1 MVLVPGYVE
10 FYVTCNPPL
19 LPGGVS
25 SVVQATQAAHPEGQ
39 VLEILY
45 EPDVPWF
52 KIITEQV
59 HQQKVTHFVQ
69 KQLLAIVEQDAGLVD
84 PEQRKQEEPSQ
95 AAFAD
100 VAILANSPVSSRG
113 RALRHQT
120 TWRGLEERGWDFPA
134 FFDILE
140 THWKHAGAP
149 ASILGLETLTRC
161 QVTHNMA
168 GSLAYVG
175 TDFDQATLDK
185 AISTL
190 DNLVCVAVA
199 GGRDAKHLIVTEGK
213 GPVRFALNWLS
224 HIGQERTTFVHCDTA
239 DLSTEYQR
247 LQDAVRVRAKFKEH
261 NAWNPKHPTS
271 VHVLLKRIPDATE
284 PETVDQD
291 HAAVEDTERPS
302 TQSHI
307 TSPGSTALASDNV
320 PLNAVES
327 WRDEVVRLP
336 QDHIEQPWGR
346 ADSPEKLIQMNESCI
361 DENPITCQPSGLLL
375 DTLESVQAEAQTIVK
390 NEPDHFDE
398 DLICLDPEET
408 KPPSRVDG
416 DEDLLDFRELPS
428 TEGRSVNYQPD
439 PFSALGCTLLDEG
452 RTESLSRHQVLVP
465 ASVSSRNHT
474 VAGKSNGPGD
484 LHVDL
489 HRHESREGGQNESR
503 DARGKRRTLSS
514 AQHCQGTATSKTTF
528 STATSASLY
537 EQLSDRPR
545 VSMTGAS
552 TEGAKEGRRLQ
563 VVESGIT
570 QRRNG
575 EERDPGAGGSA
586 AQVYGGRAATGPRT
600 LDFGSGPFYSAAELS
615 DILHDMDPASLGFSS
630 ALTTFGPDMERVVQ
644 ARPPGEAAWRHLGT
658 HVFYD
663 FHCRDDSD
671 TEFVVEV
678 DAETF
683 EFTCRGATKELR
695 KLYLHGASRAWDMQV
710 CASRA
715 ANLDSSTRYRAI
727 GRAIVASICVKSV
740 GGEVALEAIRDERLR
755 AVITDIRVRHV
766 AKYRQ
771 GERGRSELSIIMMKR
786 MNLSQWRDRRANWV
800 AGSPGQDGYPVTSY
814 EASITS
820 LRAKELLM
828 ENQNM
833 TIGQRASWD
842 CDLLEAEGVF
852 EAICWPALS
861 MIASM
866 DEIGTLNDNG
876 QRLTAQRSFND
887 TTAGG
892 SQRRGKTVFW

>member
-1 MVLVPGYVE
+1 
-10 FYVTCNPPL
+10 
-19 LPGGVS
+19 
-25 SVVQATQAAHPEGQ
+25 
-39 VLEILY
+39 
-45 EPDVPWF
+45 
-52 KIITEQV
+52 
-59 HQQKVTHFVQ
+59 
-69 KQLLAIVEQDAGLVD
+69 
-84 PEQRKQEEPSQ
+84 
-95 AAFAD
+95 
-100 VAILANSPVSSRG
+100 
-113 RALRHQT
+113 
-120 TWRGLEERGWDFPA
+120 
-134 FFDILE
+134 
-140 THWKHAGAP
+140 
-149 ASILGLETLTRC
+149 
-161 QVTHNMA
+161 
-168 GSLAYVG
+168 
-175 TDFDQATLDK
+175 
-185 AISTL
+185 
-190 DNLVCVAVA
+190 
-199 GGRDAKHLIVTEGK
+199 
-213 GPVRFALNWLS
+213 LNWLS

-261 NAWNPKHPTS
+261 NAWNPVKTPTATQFHIKKGATAGFPAFTNYSYPKKHPTS

-320 PLNAVES
+320 PQNAVES

-484 LHVDL
+484 LHVDR

-503 DARGKRRTLSS
+503 DARGNRRTLSS
-514 AQHCQGTATSKTTF
+514 AQDRQGTATSKTTF

-552 TEGAKEGRRLQ
+552 TEGPKKGVASKLSSPVSRKGATAKNATQELAEAQLKSMAAVLQLAPGHVSIDLHFGRVYLMDVSHSQ
-563 VVESGIT
+563 V
-570 QRRNG
+570 
-575 EERDPGAGGSA
+575 
-586 AQVYGGRAATGPRT
+586 
-600 LDFGSGPFYSAAELS
+600 DFGSGPFYSAAELS
-615 DILHDMDPASLGFSS
+615 DILHDMDPARLGFSS

-695 KLYLHGASRAWDMQV
+695 KLYLHGASRAWDVQV

-727 GRAIVASICVKSV
+727 GRAIVASICVK
-740 GGEVALEAIRDERLR
+740 
-755 AVITDIRVRHV
+755 
-766 AKYRQ
+766 
-771 GERGRSELSIIMMKR
+771 
-786 MNLSQWRDRRANWV
+786 
-800 AGSPGQDGYPVTSY
+800 
-814 EASITS
+814 
-820 LRAKELLM
+820 
-828 ENQNM
+828 
-833 TIGQRASWD
+833 
-842 CDLLEAEGVF
+842 
-852 EAICWPALS
+852 
-861 MIASM
+861 
-866 DEIGTLNDNG
+866 
-876 QRLTAQRSFND
+876 
-887 TTAGG
+887 
-892 SQRRGKTVFW
+892 